1 MVSFC
6 GEGFFIGDSWI
17 AVVCSGHDI
26 SQSKE
31 ANHTK
36 GEEVVSTYDT
46 THIIVL
52 LGFIIASSVNTHY
65 RHRHSLC
72 WMKRIQL
79 LPFACL
85 QCSPS
90 LMLCIKIIITFKK

>member
-17 AVVCSGHDI
+17 AAVCSGHRY
-26 SQSKE
+26 QSKE
-31 ANHTK
+31 TNHTK

-52 LGFIIASSVNTHY
+52 LGFILH
-65 RHRHSLC
+65 HL
-72 WMKRIQL
+72 
-79 LPFACL
+79 
-85 QCSPS
+85 
-90 LMLCIKIIITFKK
+90 